1 MKKLSPQYR
10 NDEGVPIDPK
20 LREYLNKEF
29 LPKLDNLDT
38 ANPKVLVV
46 FSGGNATGKS
56 SLSSR
61 IGNELHGVVI
71 ENDAI
76 KRAILR
82 KIPDIDR
89 QNELNPLTWRYTMD
103 LYSRL
108 PELTTNGL
116 IVRDGVID
124 WYFDRILPIFEKAG
138 YRIFVVQYKI
148 SQEKAIELIN
158 ARGDTPTVTVDR
170 LLLQLED
177 HAIHQER
184 FRSQYKADVI
194 LDDSHVFDNDQV
206 IEKLKD
212 VITDLNSTSS

>member
-1 MKKLSPQYR
+1 MKKLSQHYR
-10 NDEGVPIDPK
+10 SDSVVGIDPGIRK
-20 LREYLNKEF
+20 YLDAEF
-29 LPKLDNLDT
+29 IPTLKNLDIV
-38 ANPKVLVV
+38 NPKILVV

-56 SLSSR
+56 VLSQR
-61 IGNELHGVVI
+61 IVRELHGVVI

-82 KIPDIDR
+82 KLPNINR
-89 QNELNPLTWRYTMD
+89 QDELNPLTWRYSMN

-124 WYFDRILPIFEKAG
+124 WYFDRILPTFEEAG
-138 YRIFVVQYKI
+138 YKIFVVQYEI
-148 SQEKAIELIN
+148 SKEKSVELIN
-158 ARGDTPTVTVDR
+158 NRGDTPTVTAEH

-177 HAIHQER
+177 HAIHQKR

-194 LDDSHVFDNDQV
+194 LDESHVFDHDQV
-206 IEKLKD
+206 IEKLKN
-212 VITDLNSTSS
+212 VIADLKFNSS